1 MSKLDKKNDENNS
14 SQKGK
19 STPKNDVEAKG
30 KEVKASNCS
39 KDKKA
44 DENEEKKL
52 QNNGPTA
59 HQPQSPTA
67 NDDDSC
73 NSESTEKLL
82 DGCKGDSTVEANIT
96 IEDLVNEAEQLDSK
110 IVLSDNLKFI
120 LRNISR
126 RDFKA
131 EAEWLKEDKPL
142 PLKHYIV
149 LSIQFILEQA
159 QELKL
164 DIIFKNGAVYL
175 FNKEYWETIEEKE
188 FEFFLGEAALKL
200 GVDKF
205 DAKFY
210 KFKEHLLKQF
220 ISEAR
225 LKSLQV
231 ENNQVT
237 LINLRNGTFEISE
250 ESQQLREFRKEDF
263 LTYQLPFAY
272 DESAESPLFSKFLN
286 EVLPEKELQL
296 ILSEYLGSI
305 FISNEVLKLEK
316 ALFLY
321 GSGSNGKSV
330 VFDIIN
336 ALLGDENFSSYSL
349 DSLTKDKDSR
359 AMIDDKLL
367 NYCSETSTTIQSE
380 TFKKLVSREPID
392 ARKLYKNSFIMK
404 DYARLMFNAN
414 ELPTDI
420 EHNHSFFRRF
430 LIIPFRITIKE
441 EDQDRNLSTKIIAFD
456 LPGVFMWILDGMK
469 RLLQNK
475 RMTSSSIVED
485 EVDRFKQESD
495 SVLSFLDD
503 SNYCTSFTEEVLV
516 KDLYQA
522 YKTYCLENSNR
533 PCSNRTFR
541 KRLENGGYE
550 AKRRNSGW
558 VVFAEKKVSEE

>member
-1 MSKLDKKNDENNS
+1 MTNIPKKNDENNS
-14 SQKGK
+14 SQKAKTNQKNEAPVNK
-19 STPKNDVEAKG
+19 SPEPTSKG
-30 KEVKASNCS
+30 KKTEEEP
-39 KDKKA
+39 
-44 DENEEKKL
+44 ENK
-52 QNNGPTA
+52 GATA
-59 HQPQSPTA
+59 QQPL
-67 NDDDSC
+67 
-73 NSESTEKLL
+73 ESTADTP
-82 DGCKGDSTVEANIT
+82 DGCNGNSTEESNIT
-96 IEDLVNEAEQLDSK
+96 IDDLVNESEQLNSK
-110 IVLSDNLKFI
+110 VSIAGNLEFI
-120 LRNISR
+120 LRNLEEM
-126 RDFKA
+126 DFKE
-131 EAEWLKEDKPL
+131 EAEWNQEDKPL
-142 PLKHYIV
+142 PRKHYIV
-149 LSIQFILEQA
+149 LSIQFILEKA
-159 QELKL
+159 RELQL
-164 DIIFKNGAVYL
+164 DIIFRNGTIYL
-175 FNKEYWETIEEKE
+175 YNKEYWETVNEEE
-188 FEFFLGEAALKL
+188 FRYFLGEAAFIL

-205 DAKFY
+205 DAKFF
-210 KFKEHLLKQF
+210 KFKEDLFKQF
-220 ISEAR
+220 VAEGKLQEAPI
-225 LKSLQV
+225 KDH
-231 ENNQVT
+231 QVT

-250 ESQQLREFRKEDF
+250 HTQQLREFRKEDF
-263 LTYQLPFAY
+263 LTYQLPFTY
-272 DESAESPLFSKFLN
+272 DESAESPVFSKFLN

-305 FISNEVLKLEK
+305 FIKNEVLKLEK

-367 NYCSETSTTIQSE
+367 NYCSETSATIQSE

-441 EDQDRNLSTKIIAFD
+441 EDQDRNLSTKIITYD

-469 RLLQNK
+469 RLLLNK
-475 RMTSSSIVED
+475 KMTSSSIVED
-485 EVDRFKQESD
+485 EVARFKQESD

-503 SNYCTSFTEEVLV
+503 SNYFSSFTEEVLV
-516 KDLYQA
+516 KDLYHE
-522 YKTYCLENSNR
+522 YKLYCLENSNR

-550 AKRRNSGW
+550 AKRRNTGW
-558 VVFAEKKVSEE
+558 VVFAEKKVSQE